1 MDSKSRFEGLKV
13 GTAITSPRN
22 QKFTVAGYAKTGNSV
37 HVVVEKTNKK
47 RTIRFDQITDKW
59 NVGDVVAQP
68 AATVETRVRDSK
80 GHFIKATTPVAKAE
94 VTVPGPNAA

>member
-1 MDSKSRFEGLKV
+1 MDSKSKFEGLKN
-13 GTAITSPRN
+13 GTVIMSPRN

-47 RTIRFDQITDKW
+47 RTIRFDQMNDKW
-59 NVGDVVAQP
+59 NVGGVVAQP
-68 AATVETRVRDSK
+68 AAVETRVRDSK

-94 VTVPGPNAA
+94 VTVPAPNAA